1 MFFTFLLFLL
11 FFCFFKLFS
20 KLIFL
25 LFDYL
30 YFLIS
35 VLLPKSRD
43 GSGTIASRLKDEKKD
58 SSPTRSMMNPP
69 LRPNLTPQMKYMN
82 IGSLRNEVG
91 PLIDELMRVTCETI
105 EQIEEWRIER
115 NHLRRLTEG
124 VSSSTTG
131 NGLDGGSG
139 MVLNSLRSN
148 EEENKSSEPFIYNG
162 KLKMRLV

>member
-1 MFFTFLLFLL
+1 M
-11 FFCFFKLFS
+11 
-20 KLIFL
+20 
-25 LFDYL
+25 
-30 YFLIS
+30 
-35 VLLPKSRD
+35 LLPKSRD

-124 VSSSTTG
+124 VNSSTTG

-162 KLKMRLV
+162 KLKMRLMRSQCLDNNLHYTSCNYCYTTFL